1 MTQKSQKTRP
11 NFFQDFQSSNQHGTV
26 VKSTCLKK
34 TCVLWARFPVRRV
47 VYEPQLELDYVVAL
61 KCSVLRISIWWFP
74 EIGVPLVVIH
84 L

>member
-1 MTQKSQKTRP
+1 M
-11 NFFQDFQSSNQHGTV
+11 V
-26 VKSTCLKK
+26 
-34 TCVLWARFPVRRV
+34 V